1 MAYHQAT
8 QSKRQ
13 SQKQAVVMNGLL
25 VLKALKLLRLN
36 GIWLKANRNGTR
48 TQSAR
53 IRIGQRSP
61 QTNLQAGPVR
71 LCLATGSQGRMVLM
85 QMTRLWEWSTVG
97 GSIGRAA

>member
-25 VLKALKLLRLN
+25 VLKAVKLLRLN
-36 GIWLKANRNGTR
+36 GIWLKANGNGTR

-61 QTNLQAGPVR
+61 QTHLQAGPGR
-71 LCLATGSQGRMVLM
+71 LCLATRSQGRMVLV
-85 QMTRLWEWSTVG
+85 QMTRHW
-97 GSIGRAA
+97 GRTNVSRAL